1 MVLSEVSKDIFLFY
15 GVYDTK
21 QLLINELELIPC
33 IFENKYPW
41 KHELQIYK
49 TIYNLVLQSQEN
61 EDSIIGLFSSSITE
75 RTGLTF
81 QSVSKLIQENNADIF
96 VFSPCQY
103 NALIFYNYW
112 DQAEII
118 HKGIREE
125 VKQIFSLKKDL
136 PTIDINSRT
145 PEKHF
150 SYCNFWAAKRNFF
163 LKIVKDMICLD
174 KLMTENNLGLKQTFH
189 KSQFVNSFNKSFKL
203 NYKLYPFIIERYL
216 SAHLIDNEN
225 HKNSKVFYWND
236 ERMPLEQ
243 VEKIKDLKDCLKGPI
258 KKGIFYKSKKTKFK
272 NKNDFYKKIW
282 LNEDI
287 ENLEK
292 ICPGAGERFYSLYDL
307 SKEN

>member
-1 MVLSEVSKDIFLFY
+1 MVLSEISKDIFLFY

-49 TIYNLVLQSQEN
+49 AIYNLVLQSQEN
-61 EDSIIGLFSSSITE
+61 EESIIGLFSSSLTE
-75 RTGLTF
+75 RIGLTF
-81 QSVSKLIQENNADIF
+81 QSVSKLIKENNADIF
-96 VFSPCQY
+96 VFSPSQY

-125 VKQIFSLKKDL
+125 VKQIFSFKKDF
-136 PTIDINSRT
+136 PTIDIHSRT
-145 PEKHF
+145 TEKKF

-189 KSQFVNSFNKSFKL
+189 RSQFVNSFNKSFKL

-216 SAHLIDNEN
+216 SAHLIDNDN
-225 HKNSKVFYWND
+225 YKNSKIFYWKD

-243 VEKIKDLKDCLKGPI
+243 VEKIKDLQDCLKGPI
-258 KKGIFYKSKKTKFK
+258 EKGIFYKSRETKFK

-287 ENLEK
+287 EKLDK
-292 ICPGAGERFYSLYDL
+292 ICPGAGERFYSIFDL
-307 SKEN
+307 SKKN